1 MILTINQLK
10 DKYRDYANPLDKI
23 KRDCDAGLLF
33 RLNRGLYEDDR
44 SVNPIFLA
52 ASLLAPSYISFDYAL
67 SYYGLIPERVVAI
80 TSASLMVH
88 KNKTFNN
95 IFGRFEFSDIPAEAF
110 ASGTTYVYDGEY
122 SARIATK
129 EKAICDSLCKWPV
142 VNSVKDLKILLFE
155 DKRID
160 EDEFASCDFDKLI
173 GLASL
178 YHKTNL
184 DLLIKLV
191 KKEYKHE

>member
-1 MILTINQLK
+1 M
-10 DKYRDYANPLDKI
+10 
-23 KRDCDAGLLF
+23 
-33 RLNRGLYEDDR
+33 
-44 SVNPIFLA
+44 
-52 ASLLAPSYISFDYAL
+52 
-67 SYYGLIPERVVAI
+67 IPERVVAI